1 MSFKILYVSAT
12 IAESEALRKV
22 RSIVIR
28 NNKHYYGRSEIDLVV
43 GGVGSMS
50 TAWAMKQWLSVNEKP
65 DLAINAGIAGS
76 YKDEYPVGDVLMPVS
91 DCFADAG
98 VEDGDKFM
106 TLHEAG
112 LTNKDEFPFRNGIIN
127 AENNYCELMR
137 IILKPVD
144 AITVNMATGSDT
156 TRQRLIEK
164 YDPDIET
171 MEGAA
176 FFYICTMENIP
187 FIALRSV
194 SNKVEIRN
202 TYKWNIP
209 VALEN
214 LAIKLD
220 EVFKILGR

>member
-1 MSFKILYVSAT
+1 
-12 IAESEALRKV
+12 
-22 RSIVIR
+22 
-28 NNKHYYGRSEIDLVV
+28 
-43 GGVGSMS
+43 
-50 TAWAMKQWLSVNEKP
+50 
-65 DLAINAGIAGS
+65 
-76 YKDEYPVGDVLMPVS
+76 
-91 DCFADAG
+91 
-98 VEDGDKFM
+98 
-106 TLHEAG
+106 
-112 LTNKDEFPFRNGIIN
+112 
-127 AENNYCELMR
+127 MR

-176 FFYICTMENIP
+176 FFYICAMENIP